1 MLTITA
7 VSTSQTAIC
16 PSCGKTS
23 KRLHSSYMRSPYDL
37 PSSGLSVHLQLSV
50 RRFRCQNEDCPRQ
63 TFVERLPEL
72 VAVSAQRTVRL
83 TRLLYAFSLALSGEA
98 GARLLLDA
106 GILTSPD
113 TLLRLVK
120 GGQLPITKTPKAI
133 GVDDFALRRGQT
145 YGTIIVDLS
154 THRPID
160 LLPERTAET
169 LSQWLVE
176 HPGIEFISRDRSS
189 EYMRGATE
197 GAPQAQ
203 QVLDRWHVLKNV
215 REVVQRIVN
224 RNHASLKQRQKDAG
238 VIVRARYKKKRSS
251 SEIAASQV
259 ARLRRQAWY
268 EEVVELYRQGNS
280 IAAIAQQLQ
289 MSPTTVRKFVYAGA
303 FPERS
308 AHRSRRIVRL
318 EPYLPYLEQRV
329 QEGCENASLLW
340 QEICQ
345 QGFTHGYK
353 VVNTWLREYLE
364 KPGRNSS
371 QQEIAKRQAFFDVVQ
386 AEQGVVFSTEEMM
399 ETAQGESLSLVVEPL
414 ESPRHLTW
422 LLLRDPGSLNV
433 QEQQKLAFLR
443 EVEALNT
450 TYELVQRFFEMV
462 REQQADLLDNWL
474 QACEKSKVPDL
485 QTFAEG
491 LKREYSAMKGALQ
504 FSYSNGPV
512 EGQVNKLKYVKRS
525 MYGREKFALLHQRFL
540 QAA

>member
-1 MLTITA
+1 
-7 VSTSQTAIC
+7 
-16 PSCGKTS
+16 
-23 KRLHSSYMRSPYDL
+23 MRSPYDL